1 MTKLGLAGE
10 RDERPVTLAIP
21 KGRVAVALSPLLNRA
36 GIGTEN
42 LLSDDRRLI
51 RESDDGSVRFL
62 LLKPDD
68 VPTYVEYGVADLG
81 ISGRDVLLERRYEL
95 YQPLD
100 LGVGRCRMVV
110 AGPLGAVV
118 GARPRVAT
126 KFPRIAT
133 EHFARKG
140 VQAEVI
146 YVGGS
151 VELSPL
157 VGLSDVIVDIVESG
171 STLRENNL
179 HVIEHICDIS
189 SVLVA
194 NRSLYKLRHAL
205 IVPLIER
212 LAQGVA
218 ELAQQ

>member
-1 MTKLGLAGE
+1 MTNQ
-10 RDERPVTLAIP
+10 RPLTIAIP
-21 KGRVAVALSPLLNRA
+21 KGRVAKALSPLLERA
-36 GIGTEN
+36 GLGTKN
-42 LLSDDRRLI
+42 LLADDRRLI
-51 RESDDGSVRFL
+51 RMSDAEDIRFL

-81 ISGRDVLLERRYEL
+81 ISGRDVLLERAYDL

-100 LGVGRCRMVV
+100 LGVGKCKMVV
-110 AGPLGAVV
+110 AGPEGAVI
-118 GARPRVAT
+118 GDRPRVAT
-126 KFPRIAT
+126 KFSRIAT

-171 STLRENNL
+171 ATLRENNL
-179 HVIEHICDIS
+179 HVMEEICDIS

-194 NRSLYKLRHAL
+194 NRSLYKLRHAE
-205 IVPLIER
+205 VAPLVAR
-212 LAQGVA
+212 LARGVEEGA
-218 ELAQQ
+218 I